1 VNYFLPSR
9 LNLDNGLFLYKERGS
24 FEVSKDLRYFR
35 TNKALLESAGE
46 AREHI
51 HSAYR
56 IPTGVGNLWRAIRG
70 AWQT

>member
-9 LNLDNGLFLYKERGS
+9 LNLNNGLFLYKERGS

-51 HSAYR
+51 HSAYPFPQVLE
-56 IPTGVGNLWRAIRG
+56 IYGGAIRG